1 VTALETRGL
10 TVRFGRG
17 QSALVAVDSADLT
30 VPEQTIVGLVGE
42 SGSGKSTL
50 ARAIVGLVPIA
61 GGEVLLDG
69 VATRHKRTGYVG
81 GLNRRVQMVFQDPF
95 SSLNPRMTVGAAIA
109 EAAGAGRR
117 TSRGVRVKEVEELL
131 ELVHLDPAV
140 MRELPSRLSGG
151 QRQRVA
157 LARALAVRPDV
168 LIADEITSALDVS
181 VQSAVLNLLRD
192 LRSRLGIS
200 ILFVSHNL
208 ATVRYVSDTLAVM
221 YLGRLVEAGPAEA
234 LVAEP
239 QHPYTKSLLDAV
251 PRLGVSIRD
260 VRTSTL
266 DAVEPPDPR
275 HPPSG
280 CHLHPRCP
288 VGPMVDPTRQI
299 CIEAD
304 PRQGANERVHRA
316 ACHFAPPAPGHNG
329 AARFELTEKEAR

>member
-1 VTALETRGL
+1 MTALETRGL

-17 QSALVAVDSADLT
+17 RSALVAVDGVDLT

-42 SGSGKSTL
+42 SGSGKSTV

-61 GGEVLLDG
+61 GGEILLDG
-69 VATRHKRTGYVG
+69 AAVRHRRTGYVA

-95 SSLNPRMTVGAAIA
+95 ASLNPRMTVGAAIA
-109 EAAGAGRR
+109 EAAGAGNR
-117 TSRGVRVKEVEELL
+117 TSRSVRTKEVEELL
-131 ELVHLDPAV
+131 ELVHLDSAV
-140 MRELPSRLSGG
+140 MQELPSRLSGG

-192 LRSRLGIS
+192 LRTRLGIS

-208 ATVRYVSDTLAVM
+208 ATVRYVSDALAVM

-234 LVAEP
+234 LVADP
-239 QHPYTKSLLDAV
+239 QHPYTKSLLEAV

-260 VRTSTL
+260 VGVATL
-266 DAVEPPDPR
+266 DAVEAPDPR

-288 VGPMVDPTRQI
+288 VGPMVDPARQI
-299 CIEAD
+299 CIERD
-304 PRQGANERVHRA
+304 PREGAAERMHHA
-316 ACHFAPPAPGHNG
+316 ACHFAPTRAL
-329 AARFELTEKEAR
+329 ELTPKEAR